1 MPVSARNAF
10 WVRTGDTP
18 NSPGRKWM
26 CVVPVVGGWYVRKV
40 RSRLLRPQAMVV
52 CQLPPSIGRLYMTEA
67 LTWITSIPW

>member
-1 MPVSARNAF
+1 
-10 WVRTGDTP
+10 
-18 NSPGRKWM
+18 M